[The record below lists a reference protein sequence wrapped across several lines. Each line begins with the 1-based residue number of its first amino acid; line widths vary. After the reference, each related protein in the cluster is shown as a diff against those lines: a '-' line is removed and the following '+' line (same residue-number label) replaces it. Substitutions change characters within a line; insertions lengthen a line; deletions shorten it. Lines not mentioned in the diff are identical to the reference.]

1 MTDITLNTVD
11 KSVVGKFNTM
21 LDKYAKDKHS
31 LDNGVVSISVEI
43 VKSKSINET
52 IVKGSNTIDSKDIK
66 GYDDAFINQ
75 VLGIEKVSDFER
87 NKRMALNEAMT
98 IALALIKK
106 NALGQNSKG
115 KSVANGNLMLKGSVD
130 GVNDKD
136 ELGNVPYTK
145 KDALAWSKSQLKFI
159 EKPNRKTPLH
169 KKGLSF
175 FEALGKS
182 QDLTGI
188 WTNFDKTNKIDIGS
202 IKQHELKKWFNAL
215 KDVVEQVNIQSKNTM
230 LDTDIK
236 LTGTYNNR

>member
-11 KSVVGKFNTM
+11 KSVIGKFNTM
-21 LDKYAKDKHS
+21 LDKYAKDKNS

-52 IVKGSNTIDSKDIK
+52 IVKSSNTIDSKDIR
-66 GYDDAFINQ
+66 GYVDAFINQ
-75 VLGIEKVSDFER
+75 VLGIEKVSDFDR

-130 GVNDKD
+130 GVDDKD

-145 KDALAWSKSQLKFI
+145 KDSLAWAKSQLKFV
-159 EKPNRKTPLH
+159 EKKDKKTSLH
-169 KKGLSF
+169 KKGLTF
-175 FEALGKS
+175 FDALGKS
-182 QDLTGI
+182 EGFTGI
-188 WTNFDKTNKIDIGS
+188 WANFDKTNKIDIGS

-236 LTGTYNNR
+236 LTGTYSNK

>member
-1 MTDITLNTVD
+1 MTEITLKTVD

-21 LDKYAKDKHS
+21 LDKYSKDKNS

-43 VKSKSINET
+43 VQSKSIDET
-52 IVKGSNTIDSKDIK
+52 LVKSSNTIDNKDIR
-66 GYDDAFINQ
+66 GYVDAFINQ
-75 VLGIEKVSDFER
+75 VLGIEKISDFDR

-98 IALALIKK
+98 VALALIKK

-115 KSVANGNLMLKGSVD
+115 KNVVNGNLMLKGLAD
-130 GVNDKD
+130 GVDDKE

-145 KDALAWSKSQLKFI
+145 KDSLAWAKNQLKFI
-159 EKPNRKTPLH
+159 EPKSKKTALH
-169 KKGLSF
+169 KKALTF
-175 FEALGKS
+175 FDALGKS
-182 QDLTGI
+182 QDLTGV
-188 WTNFDKTNKIDIGS
+188 WTNFDKTNKLDIGT

-236 LTGTYNNR
+236 LTGTYSDK